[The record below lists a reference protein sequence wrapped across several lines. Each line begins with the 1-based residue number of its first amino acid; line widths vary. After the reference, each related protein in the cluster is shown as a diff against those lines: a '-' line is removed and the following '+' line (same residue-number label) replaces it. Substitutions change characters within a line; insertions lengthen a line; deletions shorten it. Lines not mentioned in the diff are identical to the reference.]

1 MCFWFSSSRS
11 MDDDPK
17 STASIS
23 QDTSKISN
31 RLRIKPMSLMT
42 GTITSNLAKQ
52 NIREV
57 SCVGVPF
64 FKAPGSNRKHFFI
77 IFLQFFEFFSTF
89 KNIRRNDNGF
99 NTDIRL
105 FTHYRCFCM
114 GFKVFMF
121 WCYFYFLTLAAKK
134 KLYNQGK
141 HISND
146 PKT

>member
-1 MCFWFSSSRS
+1 MLDERNFKGLALNLMFTTLCFSSSRT

-23 QDTSKISN
+23 QDASKPSN

-64 FKAPGSNRKHFFI
+64 LKAPGSRARHD
-77 IFLQFFEFFSTF
+77 FL
-89 KNIRRNDNGF
+89 
-99 NTDIRL
+99 
-105 FTHYRCFCM
+105 
-114 GFKVFMF
+114 
-121 WCYFYFLTLAAKK
+121 
-134 KLYNQGK
+134 
-141 HISND
+141 
-146 PKT
+146 